1 MRNFILDTGIAG
13 LHMDRK
19 CGVFERAEVEN
30 AKGIVTLVLFG
41 RHAKIHAFY
50 NKERIV
56 KTAKFA

>member
-1 MRNFILDTGIAG
+1 MRKFILDTGIG
-13 LHMDRK
+13 RLHMDRK
-19 CGVFERAEVEN
+19 CGVFERAEMEN

-41 RHAKIHAFY
+41 RHGKIQALY